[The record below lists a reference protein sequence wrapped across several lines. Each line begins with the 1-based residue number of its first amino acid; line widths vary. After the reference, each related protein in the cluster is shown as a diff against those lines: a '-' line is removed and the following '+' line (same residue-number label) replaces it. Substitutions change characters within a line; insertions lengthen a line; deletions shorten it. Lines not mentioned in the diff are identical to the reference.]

1 MSTST
6 SRPPFQVDRQLM
18 KPGLVL
24 LCVGGVA
31 WLAGAAMSATALAQ
45 ASWRFIEQLD
55 ESPTDVANRRFQQLR
70 VATAAGRKAWKENPR

>member
-1 MSTST
+1 
-6 SRPPFQVDRQLM
+6 M

-31 WLAGAAMSATALAQ
+31 WLAGAALSATALAQ

-55 ESPTDVANRRFQQLR
+55 ESPAEIANRRFQQMK
-70 VATAAGRKAWKENPR
+70 VAAAAGSRAWKENAG

>member
-6 SRPPFQVDRQLM
+6 SRPPFQVNAQLM

-31 WLAGAAMSATALAQ
+31 WLAGALLSTTALAQ
-45 ASWRFIEQLD
+45 ASWKFIEQLD
-55 ESPTDVANRRFQQLR
+55 ESPAEIATRRFQQMK
-70 VATAAGRKAWKENPR
+70 VAAAAGSKAWKENAT

>member
-6 SRPPFQVDRQLM
+6 TRPPFQVNRQLM

-31 WLAGAAMSATALAQ
+31 WLAGAALSATALAQ
-45 ASWRFIEQLD
+45 ASWRFIDQLD
-55 ESPTDVANRRFQQLR
+55 ESPAEIANRRFQQMK
-70 VATAAGRKAWKENPR
+70 VAAEAGSRAWKEHAG

>member
-6 SRPPFQVDRQLM
+6 SRPPFQVNRQLM

-31 WLAGAAMSATALAQ
+31 WLAGAAVSGAALAQ
-45 ASWRFIEQLD
+45 ASWRFIEHLD
-55 ESPTDVANRRFQQLR
+55 ESPAEIANRRFQQMK
-70 VATAAGRKAWKENPR
+70 VAAAAGSKAWKENAE

>member
-1 MSTST
+1 MSNAT
-6 SRPPFQVDRQLM
+6 SRPPFQVNRQLM

-31 WLAGAAMSATALAQ
+31 WLAGAALSGTALAQ

-55 ESPTDVANRRFQQLR
+55 ESPAQIANRRFQQMK
-70 VATAAGRKAWKENPR
+70 VAAVAASKAWNENAR

>member
-1 MSTST
+1 MSNAT
-6 SRPPFQVDRQLM
+6 SRPPFQVNRKLM

-31 WLAGAAMSATALAQ
+31 WLAGAGLSGTALAQ

-55 ESPTDVANRRFQQLR
+55 ESPAEIANRRFQQMK
-70 VATAAGRKAWKENPR
+70 VAAAAASKAWNEHAR